1 MYSMMRKINSKE
13 KIIGWYSTGP
23 AIKKADIDINE
34 IVRKYNTTPVFVV
47 VKLSDADALNIPTE
61 AYYTQEEVD
70 DNGNLARQFVHI
82 PSAIGASE
90 AEEVGVEHLLR
101 DIKDASQGQFSKQ
114 VGDKILALKAL
125 ATKLRDMR
133 EYLQGVLSGRFRY
146 NHAIVHQ
153 FQDVF
158 NLLPNLKVEETVR
171 GFSVKT
177 NDYMQVVYV
186 STLIRAVIALHN
198 LINNKIHG
206 KELET
211 ENAKRDKEREEE
223 LRRKREE
230 EAKKKVEEALK
241 KGENNDGNNKEN
253 S

>member
-1 MYSMMRKINSKE
+1 M
-13 KIIGWYSTGP
+13 
-23 AIKKADIDINE
+23 
-34 IVRKYNTTPVFVV
+34 
-47 VKLSDADALNIPTE
+47 
-61 AYYTQEEVD
+61 D

-125 ATKLRDMR
+125 AQKLREMR
-133 EYLQGVLSGRFRY
+133 EYLQGVLGGRFRY

-153 FQDVF
+153 FQDIF
-158 NLLPNLKVEETVR
+158 NLLPNLRVEETVR

-177 NDYMQVVYV
+177 NDYMHVAYV
-186 STLIRAVIALHN
+186 STLVRAVIALHN

-206 KELET
+206 KELEA
-211 ENAKRDKEREEE
+211 ENARKEKEREEE
-223 LRRKREE
+223 TRRKKDE

-241 KGENNDGNNKEN
+241 KGESDGNKEN
-253 S
+253 SQPK